1 MLRRSNVL
9 ILPLVL
15 SLASLSAC
23 SARVGYRVYDP
34 GYNDYHV
41 WDNAEIGYYN
51 NWLVETHR
59 PHVDYRK
66 LNRADQNEYWKWRHE
81 HH

>member
-1 MLRRSNVL
+1 MLRRSYFSL
-9 ILPLVL
+9 L
-15 SLASLSAC
+15 SLFLSLVFLTAC

-34 GYNDYHV
+34 AYGDYHV
-41 WDNAEIGYYN
+41 WDNGEIGYYN

-59 PHVDYRK
+59 SHVDFRK
-66 LNRADQNEYWKWRHE
+66 LRPADQNEYWKWRHE

>member
-1 MLRRSNVL
+1 MRGRYKLLFLPVVL
-9 ILPLVL
+9 AV
-15 SLASLSAC
+15 SFLSAC

-41 WDNAEIGYYN
+41 WDNGEVGYYN
-51 NWLVETHR
+51 NWVVETHR
-59 PHVDYRK
+59 PNRDFRK
-66 LNRADQNEYWKWRHE
+66 LNKADQNEYWKWRHD